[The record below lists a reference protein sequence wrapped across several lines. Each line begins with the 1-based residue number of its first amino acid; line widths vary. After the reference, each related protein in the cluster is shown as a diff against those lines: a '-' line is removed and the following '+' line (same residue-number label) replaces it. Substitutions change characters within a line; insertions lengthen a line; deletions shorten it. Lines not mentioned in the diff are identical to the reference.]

1 MTFTTL
7 DLPSI
12 LSILSSVGFG
22 MGITIIASRKKTT
35 AETLLAETQAKFTEV
50 EMYSKILNDLKN
62 QSEIQGQQILMLQQ
76 KETEYLK
83 IIRAQNSRE
92 RELTKRINQMG
103 VEITLLKN
111 KLIVYEQAE
120 KLDNKQI

>member
-1 MTFTTL
+1 MLFNTPNLT
-7 DLPSI
+7 SI
-12 LSILSSVGFG
+12 ISILSSIGFG
-22 MGITIIASRKKTT
+22 MFITIIATRKKTK

-62 QSEIQGQQILMLQQ
+62 QSEIQAQQILMLQQ
-76 KETEYLK
+76 KEAEYLK

-103 VEITLLKN
+103 LEIALLKN
-111 KLIVYEQAE
+111 KLTVYEQV
-120 KLDNKQI
+120 